1 MLRGAGTV
9 PGLALGLLIRALR
22 PLDIFDMLAEVLYVS
37 VSVFFFLFC
46 LAVYGIEEKSHLMPY
61 I

>member
-1 MLRGAGTV
+1 M

-37 VSVFFFLFC
+37 VSVFFLFC